1 MTARQ
6 VAPRVAIIL
15 VILGLAAVSVRMN
28 SRQKARL
35 ARGDSLWQ
43 VEYSVDL
50 QQAKRGAQVRAY
62 IPQDTAHCRITER
75 TVSPGDLREEPDRPS
90 RSEKREVKLNA
101 PRDGDFHLRAVFKI
115 HLSAQGVWRSRER
128 EARLTA
134 DARAAYLRSERG
146 LQVESPL
153 VQERLEQLRLEST
166 RTAEL
171 VDRIF
176 EYCQT
181 EIVPGGKEA
190 PRDAEGT
197 LKQKVANPLGRAR
210 AMIALCRA
218 GKVPARLVTG
228 FELKIRADVRPHHW
242 VEVLTDRQWEPYD
255 PENGHAGELPRT
267 FIPVH
272 RDGSDVVSAN
282 PKDVLKPTPTYSIRR
297 IAAPEGAASPE
308 GRRPLDILDL
318 TRLPLE
324 AHEILSLVLLL
335 PLGALVTV
343 FFRVI
348 IGIRTFG
355 TFTPT
360 LLALAFVYNK
370 WQYGLVVFAAVM
382 VVGLASRSLLDRLK
396 LLVVPRLSA
405 ILTLVVL
412 CMVFGFS
419 LWDYLD
425 LGPIAEAVLLPMVIL
440 TMTVERFFVT
450 QEEDG
455 VAFSLR
461 LLLNTLLVAFCCYMV
476 LCWKAVGHVILAY
489 PEIHLFTIAALI
501 LLGRYSGYRLTELW
515 RFRDLARPQD

>member
-15 VILGLAAVSVRMN
+15 VILGLSAVSVRMS
-28 SRQKARL
+28 SRHKTLL

-43 VEYSVDL
+43 VAYSVDL
-50 QQAKRGAQVRAY
+50 QQAKRGAQVHAY
-62 IPQDTAHCRITER
+62 FPLDTAHCRITKR
-75 TVSPGDLREEPDRPS
+75 TVSPGNLRQEPAHPS
-90 RSEKREVKLNA
+90 RAEKRDVVAAA
-101 PRDGDFHLRAVFKI
+101 PRDGDFHLEAVFEV
-115 HLSAQGVWRSRER
+115 HLSAQGVWRSHQRD
-128 EARLTA
+128 ARLSP
-134 DARAAYLRSERG
+134 DARAAYLRSEKG

-153 VQERLEQLRLEST
+153 VQERLEQLRLDST

-181 EIVPGGKEA
+181 EIVPGAKEA

-197 LKQKVANPLGRAR
+197 LKQRIANPLGRAR

-228 FELKIRADVRPHHW
+228 FELKTRADVRPHHW
-242 VEVLTDRQWEPYD
+242 VEVLIDRQWEPYD

-267 FIPVH
+267 FVPVH
-272 RDGSDVVSAN
+272 RDGSDVVGAKGVTKITS
-282 PKDVLKPTPTYSIRR
+282 TYSIRR
-297 IAAPEGAASPE
+297 IAAPEGASAPE
-308 GRRPLDILDL
+308 GRRLLDILDL
-318 TRLPLE
+318 TGLPLE
-324 AHEILSLVLLL
+324 AHEILSLILLL

-360 LLALAFVYNK
+360 LLALAFVYND
-370 WQYGLVVFAAVM
+370 WRYGLVVFAAVM
-382 VVGLASRSLLDRLK
+382 VVGLASRALLDRLK
-396 LLVVPRLSA
+396 LLAVPRLSA

-412 CMVFGFS
+412 CMAFGVS
-419 LWDYLD
+419 LWDYFD
-425 LGPIAEAVLLPMVIL
+425 LGPIAQAVLLPMVIL

-455 VAFSLR
+455 LAFSLR
-461 LLLNTLLVAFCCYMV
+461 LLLSTLLVAFCCYMV
-476 LCWKAVGHVILAY
+476 LCWKAVGHMILAY

-515 RFRDLARPQD
+515 RFRDLAQPQDQ